1 MKIPTRVKI
10 GKNWVKVDTLKYLLV
25 PDAMGAHCSALKYIQ
40 IATHSVIR
48 KTVYRKEEIA
58 NTFWHELTH
67 AILHDMK
74 HKLETDEKFV
84 TAFADRLTQAVN
96 SARFD

>member
-10 GKNWVKVDTLKYLLV
+10 GKTWIKIDTIKYLLV
-25 PDAMGAHCSALKYIQ
+25 YDAMGAHCNALNYIQ
-40 IATHSVIR
+40 ISTHSTRR
-48 KTVYRKEEIA
+48 KTSYRKEEIA

>member
-10 GKNWVKVDTLKYLLV
+10 GKNWIKVDTLKYLLLHN
-25 PDAMGAHCSALKYIQ
+25 AMGAHCSALKYIQ
-40 IATHSVIR
+40 VATHSPILKVR
-48 KTVYRKEEIA
+48 YRQEEIA

>member
-10 GKNWVKVDTLKYLLV
+10 GKTWIKIDTLKHLLV
-25 PDAMGAHCSALKYIQ
+25 PDAMGAHCSSLKYIQ
-40 IATHSVIR
+40 IATHSTRRGIR
-48 KTVYRKEEIA
+48 YRKEEIA

>member
-1 MKIPTRVKI
+1 MTRPTKITV
-10 GKNWVKVDTLKYLLV
+10 GKTTYSVRRGAPSGCLGNVDYDKKVISV
-25 PDAMGAHCSALKYIQ
+25 AMRDGLGNELEP
-40 IATHSVIR
+40 
-48 KTVYRKEEIA
+48 EEVRD
-58 NTFWHELTH
+58 TFWHEMTH

>member
-10 GKNWVKVDTLKYLLV
+10 GKNWIKVDTFKYLLV
-25 PDAMGAHCSALKYIQ
+25 PDAMGAHCGALKYIQ
-40 IATHSVIR
+40 IATHSPRRRVR
-48 KTVYRKEEIA
+48 YRKEDIA